1 MPTGT
6 MIGRPNI
13 STDHDEPMDEEHR
26 KILKSVREVLVQ
38 DMDPEEVLLAM
49 SGSHLL
55 SERDE
60 EKIKAKDLTRHQKCE
75 MLLDTIPKRGAK
87 AYDIFKEA
95 IEKAHS
101 HLISTILKAENSV
114 LRSELSMERENS
126 ADLRERLSSTGSQSC
141 PHCSSLNNKLNALRR
156 EKESEIN
163 RLELNH
169 NTERQTFEKEKNKM
183 EEKIKKLKKGYEQ
196 VKKDKNE
203 IEKTKDN
210 LKKENRK
217 SSDLIN
223 KLMEEKRKL
232 KEEKKN
238 LEDEKENL
246 TNEKRQIESTVNKKN
261 KENDELL
268 KNAIYNSSVIDRLQ
282 DEVNEKQSFCKTL
295 EEQIANCKNFV
306 SRTFLPSDE
315 DFQKPGVICSLKKEK
330 SSEVVATRSSDGPG
344 NANDVVNHQTY
355 KLVKGKTRS
364 CGTAEKQDSWW
375 CVDLGK
381 DYLLFLTHYA
391 LRHGKKEGDSI
402 LCRRKLQGSIDGK
415 DWKDI
420 KTKNSSNQPMHSGP
434 FPYYTGTWT
443 VGGEVGAFRY
453 FRIVQT
459 GRNSS
464 RKYGIYLYGIE
475 LYGVLIK
482 A

>member
-126 ADLRERLSSTGSQSC
+126 ADLRERLSSTG
-141 PHCSSLNNKLNALRR
+141 
-156 EKESEIN
+156 
-163 RLELNH
+163 
-169 NTERQTFEKEKNKM
+169 
-183 EEKIKKLKKGYEQ
+183 
-196 VKKDKNE
+196 
-203 IEKTKDN
+203 
-210 LKKENRK
+210 
-217 SSDLIN
+217 
-223 KLMEEKRKL
+223 
-232 KEEKKN
+232 
-238 LEDEKENL
+238 
-246 TNEKRQIESTVNKKN
+246 
-261 KENDELL
+261 
-268 KNAIYNSSVIDRLQ
+268 
-282 DEVNEKQSFCKTL
+282 
-295 EEQIANCKNFV
+295 
-306 SRTFLPSDE
+306 TFLPSDE

>member
-38 DMDPEEVLLAM
+38 DMDAEQVLLKMAA
-49 SGSHLL
+49 SHLL
-55 SERDE
+55 SDSDE

-75 MLLDTIPKRGAK
+75 ILLDLIPKRGAK
-87 AYDIFKEA
+87 AYDIFKDA

-126 ADLRERLSSTGSQSC
+126 ADLRGRLSSTGSQTC
-141 PHCSSLNNKLNALRR
+141 PQCSSLKNELKTLRR

-183 EEKIKKLKKGYEQ
+183 EEKINSCESEIKKLKKGHEQ

-217 SSDLIN
+217 SSDYIN

-232 KEEKKN
+232 EEENKN
-238 LEDEKENL
+238 LK
-246 TNEKRQIESTVNKKN
+246 NEKRQIESTVNKKT

-268 KNAIYNSSVIDRLQ
+268 QNAIYNSSVIDRLQ
-282 DEVNEKQSFCKTL
+282 NEVNEKQSFCKTL

-306 SRTFLPSDE
+306 SS
-315 DFQKPGVICSLKKEK
+315 
-330 SSEVVATRSSDGPG
+330 
-344 NANDVVNHQTY
+344 
-355 KLVKGKTRS
+355 
-364 CGTAEKQDSWW
+364 
-375 CVDLGK
+375 
-381 DYLLFLTHYA
+381 
-391 LRHGKKEGDSI
+391 
-402 LCRRKLQGSIDGK
+402 
-415 DWKDI
+415 
-420 KTKNSSNQPMHSGP
+420 
-434 FPYYTGTWT
+434 
-443 VGGEVGAFRY
+443 
-453 FRIVQT
+453 
-459 GRNSS
+459 
-464 RKYGIYLYGIE
+464 KYQL
-475 LYGVLIK
+475 
-482 A
+482 